1 MNTIKQ
7 EALTLQPRLVSLRR
21 RLHQC
26 PELGADLPKT
36 RAIITEQLVRLGLS
50 VTECAGGLIAQIGN
64 SGSVV
69 LLRADMD
76 ALPMQECSGLPFA
89 ATGSAAHTCGHDMHT
104 TMLLGAA
111 ELLCR
116 HQDTL
121 NGTVR
126 LLFQPDEENARGA
139 KAMLDV
145 GAGDGVCAAL
155 GMPVAPGQPVGQL
168 NCTAKEKTA
177 SYDRFVLTISG
188 TGGHGAMP
196 HLAADPIQVA
206 SRICLACQELVSME
220 CAPGSGAVV
229 TIGSFHAGDAAN
241 SIPATAVLEGTI
253 RSAREADRQHLCLRL
268 KDISEGIARTFRTR
282 AELKMVTGVP
292 VLYNAPELC
301 PTFINA
307 LRENLGGDAVD
318 DTPQRLSA
326 SEDFALFA
334 QQIPSVYLTIG
345 TGEAK
350 DGFCYGNHHPSVR
363 YDESALSVGAAAYAI
378 CAQALLENRS
388 AEKKAI

>member
-36 RAIITEQLVRLGLS
+36 RAIITEQLVGLGLS

-155 GMPVAPGQPVGQL
+155 GMHVAPGQPVGQL
-168 NCTAKEKTA
+168 NCPAKEKTA
-177 SYDRFVLTISG
+177 S
-188 TGGHGAMP
+188 
-196 HLAADPIQVA
+196 
-206 SRICLACQELVSME
+206 
-220 CAPGSGAVV
+220 
-229 TIGSFHAGDAAN
+229 
-241 SIPATAVLEGTI
+241 
-253 RSAREADRQHLCLRL
+253 
-268 KDISEGIARTFRTR
+268 
-282 AELKMVTGVP
+282 
-292 VLYNAPELC
+292 
-301 PTFINA
+301 
-307 LRENLGGDAVD
+307 
-318 DTPQRLSA
+318 
-326 SEDFALFA
+326 
-334 QQIPSVYLTIG
+334 
-345 TGEAK
+345 
-350 DGFCYGNHHPSVR
+350 
-363 YDESALSVGAAAYAI
+363 
-378 CAQALLENRS
+378 
-388 AEKKAI
+388 